1 MQGAKLI
8 ATLLVHLRTQ
18 EQYEREAEADWEKK
32 WNAVRAPFE
41 TDGEFYARREEQSAT
56 FRWPPWR
63 FNDVVGF
70 VEIIYDG
77 GTRLMS
83 IGHLPKERISRQLKR
98 KTYYHYGVPGYG
110 KIFDVHMLR
119 PFTPKA
125 VREALSDLLTATD
138 EWFSEQGLHLQCDY
152 SWFECLDVKKLLDLR
167 PRSADR
173 AATTGASSKEEVQ
186 P

>member
-32 WNAVRAPFE
+32 WNAVRAPCE

-83 IGHLPKERISRQLKR
+83 MGHLPKERISRQLKR
-98 KTYYHYGVPGYG
+98 KTFYHVASGYG
-110 KIFDVHMLR
+110 KITDVHMMR
-119 PFTPKA
+119 PFTQTIL
-125 VREALSDLLTATD
+125 REALSDLLRDTD
-138 EWFSEQGLHLQCDY
+138 EWFAEQGRHLEYDPH
-152 SWFECLDVKKLLDLR
+152 WFGCLDVKKLLDLR

-173 AATTGASSKEEVQ
+173 AATTSTSPKE
-186 P
+186 